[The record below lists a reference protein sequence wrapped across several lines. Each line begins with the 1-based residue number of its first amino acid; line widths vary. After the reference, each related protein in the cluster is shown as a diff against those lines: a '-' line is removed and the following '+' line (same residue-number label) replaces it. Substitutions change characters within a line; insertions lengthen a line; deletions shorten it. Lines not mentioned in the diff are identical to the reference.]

1 MPSSDIGRASAARL
15 TQTFLTG
22 VVGML
27 PLALTLAVL
36 VWLVNLIHGIAG
48 PNSLCGKVLTSAG
61 MSVVAC
67 DLTAYILGLLGA
79 LVMVYVVGVVIEN
92 GAGQSWR
99 NTMDSVLHRIPV
111 LGTVYDASKQM
122 TSVFDRKQ
130 DARQNMT
137 PVMCYFGDDHTA
149 AIPALMPSAE
159 LVRIDGKEYHIVIIP
174 TAPVPFGGALLL
186 VKSSWVQPAGCG
198 FEDLVGVYMSMGVT
212 APRCLSDTGRDNQA
226 TQHSPVGV
234 S

>member
-1 MPSSDIGRASAARL
+1 MPRPDVSPVGAGRL

-22 VVGML
+22 VVGIL

-36 VWLVNLIHGIAG
+36 VWLVNLIHDIAG
-48 PNSLCGKVLTSAG
+48 PNSLCGRVLTSAG

-67 DLTAYILGLLGA
+67 DITAYIIGLVGA
-79 LVMVYVVGVVIEN
+79 FVMVFVVGIMIEQ
-92 GAGQSWR
+92 GAGQRWR
-99 NTMDSVLHRIPV
+99 NTMDSVLHRIPI

-130 DARQNMT
+130 DAKQNMT

-159 LVRIDGKEYHIVIIP
+159 LVRIGGKEYHIVIIP

-212 APRCLSDTGRDNQA
+212 APRCLSDVGRDNRP
-226 TQHSPVGV
+226 TQPAPVSV